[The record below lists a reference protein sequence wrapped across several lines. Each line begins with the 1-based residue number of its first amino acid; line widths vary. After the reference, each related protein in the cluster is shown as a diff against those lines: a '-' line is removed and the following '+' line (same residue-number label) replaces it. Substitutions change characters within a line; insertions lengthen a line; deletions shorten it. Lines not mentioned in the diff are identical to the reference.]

1 MPPLQQLP
9 GGSFGA
15 ATGGTD
21 ALREAFE
28 RRGVDASIL
37 DQVTPGAVGGAAPI
51 PQAPQDI
58 NAAQAAIPQGVPQ
71 EVPTETPLAEVQ
83 STDPELN
90 LAIEAL
96 GGFVK
101 SAGQTRR
108 DLAKARV
115 QGIV

>member
-1 MPPLQQLP
+1 MPNGQQLP
-9 GGSFGA
+9 GGQFGV

-28 RRGVDASIL
+28 RRGADVSVL
-37 DQVTPGAVGGAAPI
+37 DQVSPGAVAGAPPI
-51 PQAPQDI
+51 PQAPQDLSM
-58 NAAQAAIPQGVPQ
+58 AQAALPQ
-71 EVPTETPLAEVQ
+71 EGAIPATPAEPEVQ

-101 SAGQTRR
+101 AAGQTRR